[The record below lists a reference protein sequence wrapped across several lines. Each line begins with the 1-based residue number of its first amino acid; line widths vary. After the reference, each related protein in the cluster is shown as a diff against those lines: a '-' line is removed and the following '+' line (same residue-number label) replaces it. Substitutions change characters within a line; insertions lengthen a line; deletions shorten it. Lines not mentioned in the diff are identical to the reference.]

1 MSITTTIALIIS
13 GLLVGF
19 INTLAGG
26 GTIISLSLFMFLGLP
41 PAVANGTNRISV
53 FIQNLV
59 AVGNFRKQKIIDT
72 DKGIKLAIPTTIGS
86 IIGASIGAN
95 INQHIFEVSFGIIML
110 AMLVMLIF
118 KPEKW
123 LKGNQLLADKPVS
136 LKSHLLFFLIG
147 IYGGFLHVG
156 VGYFILAAAVLGSG
170 LNLVKANAI
179 KNFIVLCYVPFS
191 LLVFV
196 INNQVSWKYGLIHAI
211 GNVIGAYIA
220 SRWAIRF
227 GSNFIRWIMILLILV
242 SIAQTFGVINLQ
254 AAIQMI
260 K

>member
-41 PAVANGTNRISV
+41 PTVANGTNRIAV

-59 AVGNFRKQKIIDT
+59 AVGNFKKQNIIDL
-72 DKGIKLAIPTTIGS
+72 DKGLRLAIPTTIGS
-86 IIGASIGAN
+86 VIGASIGVA
-95 INQHIFEVSFGIIML
+95 INQRVFEICFGVI
-110 AMLVMLIF
+110 MLVMLALLIF
-118 KPEKW
+118 KPDKW
-123 LKGNQLLADKPVS
+123 LKGNKELAEKPIS
-136 LKSHLLFFLIG
+136 AKSYILFFIIG

-156 VGYFILAAAVLGSG
+156 VGYFILAAAVLGTG
-170 LNLVKANAI
+170 LNLVKANAA
-179 KNFIVLCYVPFS
+179 KNLIVLCYVPFS

-196 INNQVSWKYGLIHAI
+196 LNNEVSWVFGLVHAV
-211 GNVIGAYIA
+211 GNVIGAYVA
-220 SRWAIRF
+220 SKWAIKF
-227 GSNFIRWIMILLILV
+227 GSNFIRWIMIVLIVV
-242 SIAQTFGVINLQ
+242 SVAQMFGIIDLKSVVAL
-254 AAIQMI
+254 A